1 MDNPKAVM
9 PKILLRESELEKL
22 GKTASFKFMAS
33 DFEMTTGSGTEPKKV
48 RSASREKPQISK
60 FICLFIGLHDST

>member
-1 MDNPKAVM
+1 M
-9 PKILLRESELEKL
+9 PKILLRELELEKL

-48 RSASREKPQISK
+48 R
-60 FICLFIGLHDST
+60 